1 MPMPYTLTKGPLFTV
16 MEQTLN
22 DATSRPEVLQQLH
35 DTTRLA
41 DIPWVTTGS
50 GSAVQIPGVLRDRLF
65 ADWFGYRQ
73 DGNGAWQPQPPTF
86 TGQSTGYWVG
96 YFGNTEAVVRE
107 ALIRTLE
114 VAGGMS
120 RGVQSPTTREWP
132 IEVAWKC
139 PNPYFEVWIS
149 WQKRGSGPTDGHVT
163 MLICTPPD
171 RNNRLVT
178 DVQFPPPPSSGSAV
192 PTPLPDPTAATA
204 DEGMWLVA
212 YKKHTPTVGYQV
224 ISFPSGEV
232 VDAVVNG
239 GNALAPSMSGQWN
252 VPVPSTFWVD
262 GTAARDVVVV
272 APPAYAGGV

>member
-1 MPMPYTLTKGPLFTV
+1 
-16 MEQTLN
+16 
-22 DATSRPEVLQQLH
+22 VLK
-35 DTTRLA
+35 
-41 DIPWVTTGS
+41 
-50 GSAVQIPGVLRDRLF
+50 DRLF
-65 ADWFGYRQ
+65 RDWFGYRSVGG
-73 DGNGAWQPQPPTF
+73 GNWEPQPPTF

-120 RGVQSPTTREWP
+120 HGVQSPATREWP

-149 WQKRGSGPTDGHVT
+149 WLKRGEGPTDGNVT

-171 RNNRLVT
+171 KNNRLVT
-178 DVQFPPPPSSGSAV
+178 EVQYPPPPSSAPAV
-192 PTPLPDPTAATA
+192 PTPLPDPTFAAA

-224 ISFPSGEV
+224 IRFPSGEV

-239 GNALAPSMSGQWN
+239 GNALAPSINGQWN

-262 GTAARDVVVV
+262 GTDPRDVVVV